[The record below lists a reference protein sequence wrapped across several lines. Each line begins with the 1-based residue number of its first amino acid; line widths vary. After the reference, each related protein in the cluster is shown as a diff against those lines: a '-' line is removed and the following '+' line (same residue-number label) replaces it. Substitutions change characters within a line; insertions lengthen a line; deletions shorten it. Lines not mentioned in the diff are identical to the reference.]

1 MSFKGFLP
9 PFVVPSDLFCR
20 SNAYNEKGLPQD
32 VISLGYL
39 GAYSSHFMPDFEI
52 QDERNNVFNSKL
64 SHCSRVVPEEAT
76 LTTTVVL
83 PAASKLLKLTQ
94 ERQSTRKSL
103 DQQNLA
109 ITQTQT
115 NLTETRTNLAKTQ
128 NDLMGTQA
136 TIAQTQ
142 NALMAT
148 REEQSELRKD
158 HDLTKTVMQT
168 STIPLLRLDSS

>member
-1 MSFKGFLP
+1 M
-9 PFVVPSDLFCR
+9 
-20 SNAYNEKGLPQD
+20 
-32 VISLGYL
+32 
-39 GAYSSHFMPDFEI
+39 
-52 QDERNNVFNSKL
+52 
-64 SHCSRVVPEEAT
+64 

-83 PAASKLLKLTQ
+83 PAESYLLKLTQ

-103 DQQNLA
+103 DQHSLA

-115 NLTETRTNLAKTQ
+115 NLTETQTKLAKTQ

-136 TIAQTQ
+136 TVAQTQ

-148 REEQSELRKD
+148 REELSELRKE
-158 HDLTKTVMQT
+158 HNLTKTVMQT